1 MVKRDGSL
9 RTQRLRRKAEQAITQ
24 EFLEREY
31 VRGHRTVKQIAVQ
44 TGVPR
49 YMVSDQV
56 RALGFILCTGG
67 LPAVAID
74 QGWLREQYLRRQ
86 RSFVAIAAELG
97 VSASTVARLAATYG
111 IPARPAGIASHPQMA
126 QRLGRDVPRCV
137 RAAVEGGLHGWQR
150 LARFETAMTFRR

>member
-1 MVKRDGSL
+1 
-9 RTQRLRRKAEQAITQ
+9 THRLRRKAEQVITR

-31 VRGHRTVKQIAVQ
+31 VRAHRTVKQIAVQ

-56 RALGFILCTGG
+56 RTLGFTLGTG
-67 LPAVAID
+67 D
-74 QGWLREQYLRRQ
+74 QDWLREQYLRRQ

-97 VSASTVARLAATYG
+97 VSDSTVARLATTYG
-111 IPARPAGIASHPQMA
+111 IPARPAGIASHPKMI
-126 QRLGRDVPRCV
+126 RKLSRDVPRSV

-150 LARFETAMTFRR
+150 LARFE